1 MDIIRMIDSV
11 CSEMKEVLTEE
22 QLNKLEISLYTY
34 AGKYTES
41 TALVK
46 SDINTDLQ
54 LVKSF
59 VASKKLVGRADSTLQ
74 AYTLEL
80 WTARKMIGK
89 SFMDINTLDVKAYL
103 AHMQVKGLLP
113 ATLNNKRLYLNSFFE
128 FLLEEGMRN
137 DNPIKRIEP
146 FVQPKRKKDAYSISD
161 IESLRE
167 GCECI
172 RDRAIIEFFLA
183 TGLRVSEVTSLRV
196 KDLDMRNKK
205 ITVIGKG
212 NKERVV
218 FYNEMAEFYLHKYLT
233 WRLNHECITEEVL
246 LNNYLFVSNKAPYK
260 KLDNNGMRS
269 LMKRL
274 EKITQVTNVHP
285 HRFRRTFATTA
296 INRQMPI
303 EKVRGI
309 LGHEKIETTL
319 LYIDDRNDL
328 ECTYKMYMS

>member
-1 MDIIRMIDSV
+1 MNIIRVIEAV
-11 CSEMKEVLTEE
+11 YSEMANVLTDE
-22 QLNKLEISLYTY
+22 QLSKLEISLYNN
-34 AGKYTES
+34 ASKYTES

-80 WTARKMIGK
+80 WTVRKTIGK
-89 SFMDINTLDVKAYL
+89 SFIDMNTLDVKSYL
-103 AHMQVKGLLP
+103 AHMQVRGLLP

-128 FLLEEGMRN
+128 FLFEEGIRK

-161 IESLRE
+161 IESLRQ
-167 GCECI
+167 GCGCV

-183 TGLRVSEVTSLRV
+183 TGLRVSEVTQLKV

-218 FYNEMAEFYLHKYLT
+218 FYNEMAEFYLHKYLN
-233 WRLNHECITEEVL
+233 WRLKHECVDKETL
-246 LNNYLFVSNKAPYK
+246 LNEYLFVSNKFPYK
-260 KLDNNGMRS
+260 RLDNNGMRS
-269 LMKRL
+269 FMKKL
-274 EKITQVTNVHP
+274 GKVTQVSNVHP

-296 INRQMPI
+296 INRQMLI

-328 ECTYKMYMS
+328 ECTYKMYMA

>member
-1 MDIIRMIDSV
+1 MDVIRVIEAV
-11 CSEMKEVLTEE
+11 CSEMADVLTEE
-22 QLNKLEISLYTY
+22 QLNKLEISLYNNASKFTQ
-34 AGKYTES
+34 S

-46 SDINTDLQ
+46 SDINNDLQ

-59 VASKKLVGRADSTLQ
+59 VASKKLAGRASSTLE

-80 WTARKMIGK
+80 WTMRKMISK
-89 SFMDINTLDVKAYL
+89 SFVDINTLDVKSYL
-103 AHMQVKGLLP
+103 AMMQMRGLMP
-113 ATLNNKRLYLNSFFE
+113 TTLNNKRLYLNSFFE
-128 FLLEEGMRN
+128 FLYEEGVRS
-137 DNPIKRIEP
+137 DNPVKRIEP
-146 FVQPKRKKDAYSISD
+146 FISPKRRKDAYSIAD
-161 IESLRE
+161 IESLRQ

-183 TGLRVSEVTSLRV
+183 TGLRVSEVTQLKV

-205 ITVIGKG
+205 IVVIGKG
-212 NKERVV
+212 NKERIV
-218 FYNEMAEFYLHKYLT
+218 FYNEMAEFYLHKYLN
-233 WRLNHECITEEVL
+233 WRLRHEYIDEDTLMEE
-246 LNNYLFVSNKAPYK
+246 YLFVSNKAPYK
-260 KLDNNGMRS
+260 KLDNNGVRS
-269 LMKRL
+269 LMKKL
-274 EKITQVTNVHP
+274 GKLSNVNNVHP

-328 ECTYKMYMS
+328 EHTYKMYMV

>member
-1 MDIIRMIDSV
+1 MDIIKVINAV
-11 CSEMKEVLTEE
+11 CSEMSEFLNEE
-22 QLNKLEISLYTY
+22 QLNILEISLYNN
-34 AGKYTES
+34 ASKYTET
-41 TALVK
+41 TALAK

-59 VASKKLVGRADSTLQ
+59 VASKKLAGRADSTLQ

-80 WTARKMIGK
+80 WTVRKAVSK
-89 SFMDINTLDVKAYL
+89 SFIDMNTLDIKAYL
-103 AHMQVKGLLP
+103 AHMQIKGLLP

-128 FLLEEGMRN
+128 FLFEEGVRQ

-146 FVQPKRKKDAYSISD
+146 FVQPKRKKDAYSIAD
-161 IESLRE
+161 IESLRQ
-167 GCECI
+167 GCECV

-183 TGLRVSEVTSLRV
+183 TGLRVSEVTSLKV

-212 NKERVV
+212 NKERIV
-218 FYNEMAEFYLHKYLT
+218 FYNEMAEFYLHKYFM
-233 WRLNHECITEEVL
+233 WRLKHECITEEML
-246 LNNYLFVSNKAPYK
+246 LDNYLFVSNKAPYK

-274 EKITQVTNVHP
+274 EKVTDVTNVHP